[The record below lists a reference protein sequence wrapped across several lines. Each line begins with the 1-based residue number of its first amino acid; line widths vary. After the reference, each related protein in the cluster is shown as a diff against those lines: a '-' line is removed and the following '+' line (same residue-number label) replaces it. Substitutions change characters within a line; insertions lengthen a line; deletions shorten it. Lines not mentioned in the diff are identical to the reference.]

1 MPVAARVDLAF
12 ACSRCGCMK
21 DEAGSFSEIS
31 GDAIPRCAALA
42 WCVAPASRTR
52 RAVIT
57 GILVVAAC
65 SVPAGVVAARHVLLN
80 SFNKVEDWLP
90 PSMAEIQEWFW
101 FVSHFKGDEVLVVTW
116 PGCGLG
122 ESSLDVLAD
131 RARAV
136 NDTSGRPVFRR
147 VVSGRE
153 LFKQLTSPPLSLSP
167 ETARQRLSGWILG
180 PDRESTCVI
189 LMVDTSRT
197 PDRRHAVAEI
207 KKIATQDCGI
217 PPDALRIG
225 GPTADSVFIDNTSA
239 SSLTVLSLVSILLGI
254 LLAAVFLRNAVAV
267 VATFSTALLAE
278 AYIILIIYLSG
289 ATMDAV
295 MTMVPLLVYVL
306 TICASMHFMNC
317 YQTELGTSPR
327 PLMATIAHV
336 WQPTTWAVV
345 TTAAG
350 LASLTV
356 SDLVPIQRFGLF
368 GALGVLVSLP
378 VMFGYQPAFLALWAG
393 RTRGSS
399 VRADCGI
406 SLPQQDGMAI
416 DPGDPRRFLRSIQWQ
431 KVEDDFCHGPRDA
444 SGQTAP
450 VTPLVRGALRVSEM
464 AMERS
469 TLVLVVAVIAAIA
482 LGRGAMRLTTSA
494 KIRDM
499 FRPESRELEDY
510 RWIERNVAPLVPI
523 DVVLCFPRDGESTLY
538 EHAVCVEEVCDRLAN
553 VPLISGINSPV
564 TFLPDLK
571 PGGSVRGVMRRVV
584 MNAKLKAERGRL
596 VEGGMIADTP
606 TEELWLISG
615 RVPVFS
621 AVEYEQLL
629 AEVRGH
635 VDEEIRR
642 QSQDQ
647 GRPFRAVVC
656 GGVPVIATVQKQ
668 LLSDLQSSLGASLLL
683 IGGFLAVGLRSIRAA
698 AVLLIP
704 NVLPVLF
711 LFGLMGWLGIT
722 VDLGSMLTISTAL
735 GIAVDNELH
744 FIDHFRR
751 LCRAGLSREEAVRG
765 TLRHST
771 APIIQ
776 SAFISGAGMLVLTL
790 SPFLPTVR
798 FGGLMFLLLAAAC
811 LGDLLLLPA
820 ILKSPMGRVFVSKT
834 G

>member
-1 MPVAARVDLAF
+1 
-12 ACSRCGCMK
+12 MK
-21 DEAGSFSEIS
+21 DEPGTFSEIS
-31 GDAIPRCAALA
+31 GDGTPRRAAVA
-42 WCVAPASRTR
+42 WCFDPASRTR

-57 GILVVAAC
+57 AILVIAAC

-101 FVSHFKGDEVLVVTW
+101 FVSHFKGDEVLVVSW

-122 ESSLDVLAD
+122 ESALDVLAD

-136 NDTSGRPVFRR
+136 KDPSGRPVFRR
-147 VVSGRE
+147 VISGRE
-153 LFKQLTSPPLSLSP
+153 LFKQLTSPPLALSP
-167 ETARQRLSGWILG
+167 ETAQQRLLGWILG

-217 PPDALRIG
+217 AADALRIG

-239 SSLTVLSLVSILLGI
+239 NSLTVLSLVSILLGI
-254 LLAAVFLRNAVAV
+254 LLAAVFLRDVVAV

-317 YQTELGTSPR
+317 YQAERGQSPR
-327 PLMATIAHV
+327 PLMAAIEQV

-368 GALGVLVSLP
+368 GAIGVLVSLP

-393 RTRGSS
+393 RTPDSRARADGGVGLPEQDATAIDRGS
-399 VRADCGI
+399 
-406 SLPQQDGMAI
+406 
-416 DPGDPRRFLRSIQWQ
+416 PRRFLRSNK
-431 KVEDDFCHGPRDA
+431 KVKDDFFHGQLDA
-444 SGQTAP
+444 GGQAAA

-464 AMERS
+464 AMKRS
-469 TLVLVVAVIAAIA
+469 TLVLVVAVMAAIA
-482 LGRGAMRLTTSA
+482 LGWGAMRLTTSA

-538 EHAVCVEEVCDRLAN
+538 EHAACVGDVCDRLAN

-571 PGGSVRGVMRRVV
+571 PGGSIRGVMRRVV

-606 TEELWLISG
+606 TEELWLISA

-621 AVEYEQLL
+621 DVEYEQLL
-629 AEVRGH
+629 TEVRGH

-642 QSQDQ
+642 QSQEQ
-647 GRPFRAVVC
+647 GRAFRAVVC

-668 LLSDLQSSLGASLLL
+668 LLSDLQASLGASLLL
-683 IGGFLAVGLRSIRAA
+683 IGGFLAVGLRSIAA
-698 AVLLIP
+698 ASVLLIP
-704 NVLPVLF
+704 NVFPVLF
-711 LFGLMGWLGIT
+711 LFGLMGWAGIT

-744 FIDHFRR
+744 FIAHFRR
-751 LCRAGLSREEAVRG
+751 LCRTGLSREEAARA
-765 TLRHST
+765 TLRHSA

-820 ILKSPMGRVFVSKT
+820 ILKSPMGRVFVSGT